1 LLSGAILDIDV
12 LLTDGQQVTGR
23 YALGFEEVD

>member
-1 LLSGAILDIDV
+1 LLSGATLDIDV

-23 YALGFEEVD
+23 YVAMR